1 MEEKLTSLFHHTIV
15 SRENQLFHAKNT
27 QGEIKMK
34 QEEIRKYIQE
44 MLDRADMRVLRIIY
58 RVLIGLK

>member
-1 MEEKLTSLFHHTIV
+1 MLNITIQLWK
-15 SRENQLFHAKNT
+15 NQLFSRKNEKE
-27 QGEIKMK
+27 QIKMK
-34 QEEIRKYIQE
+34 QEEIRKYIDE

>member
-1 MEEKLTSLFHHTIV
+1 
-15 SRENQLFHAKNT
+15 
-27 QGEIKMK
+27 MK
-34 QEEIRKYIQE
+34 QEEIRKYIDE

>member
-1 MEEKLTSLFHHTIV
+1 
-15 SRENQLFHAKNT
+15 
-27 QGEIKMK
+27 MK

>member
-1 MEEKLTSLFHHTIV
+1 
-15 SRENQLFHAKNT
+15 
-27 QGEIKMK
+27 MK

-58 RVLIGLK
+58 RVLIGMK